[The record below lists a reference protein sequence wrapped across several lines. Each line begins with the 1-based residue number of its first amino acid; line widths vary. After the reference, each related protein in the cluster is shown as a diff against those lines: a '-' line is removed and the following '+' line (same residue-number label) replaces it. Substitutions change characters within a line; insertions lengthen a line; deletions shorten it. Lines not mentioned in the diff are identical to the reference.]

1 MELFHE
7 LYNTDLRFLMELASL
22 RQFSLEDACK
32 LAAQKWV
39 NAEYGDVRAFVR
51 KWIDMGV
58 ISEEKNGMLSIS
70 RSNGYSR
77 FPAPL
82 SMLEQEYLL
91 DICKSKEASLFLSPE
106 LKSKITQLGFYDPGR
121 MRFIKRRDSY
131 GKRNRIAASQDTF
144 HSIIYAIY
152 QQKKIH
158 YQYTTRHSNVP
169 QTAEAVPYRLEYN
182 VFDGRW
188 WVILYLCG
196 ENDSESRPVKSRLEN
211 IHSVELCERHYIRE
225 AEIRN
230 SIMSKLIKEPVVLRI
245 EDKKNALERTFL
257 AFESMLEMKAIPLD
271 NRTVELQ
278 FRYFSWDRRPII
290 RKLLFLG
297 EHVSVISPQY
307 ILDEYLQ
314 EVRNAWMLQKTE
326 ISHI

>member
-1 MELFHE
+1 M
-7 LYNTDLRFLMELASL
+7 
-22 RQFSLEDACK
+22 
-32 LAAQKWV
+32 
-39 NAEYGDVRAFVR
+39 
-51 KWIDMGV
+51 
-58 ISEEKNGMLSIS
+58 
-70 RSNGYSR
+70 
-77 FPAPL
+77 
-82 SMLEQEYLL
+82 
-91 DICKSKEASLFLSPE
+91 
-106 LKSKITQLGFYDPGR
+106 
-121 MRFIKRRDSY
+121 
-131 GKRNRIAASQDTF
+131 
-144 HSIIYAIY
+144 
-152 QQKKIH
+152 
-158 YQYTTRHSNVP
+158 
-169 QTAEAVPYRLEYN
+169 
-182 VFDGRW
+182 FDGRW